1 MNIALIGY
9 GKMGQLIE
17 QIAIEKGHSITVIV
31 NSSKSIEN
39 HNFKNVD
46 VAIDF
51 STPKSAFHNIKFIL
65 SNRIP
70 VVSGT
75 TGWLNNIDKARK
87 LADAKE
93 IGFIYSSNF
102 SIGVN
107 IFFELNKKLSQLMQN
122 HLEYKPSIKEIHHKS
137 KIDSPSGTALSLN
150 SQISSNIEIESERT
164 ENIPGTHIVNYDSKI
179 DSISIRHQAHNRM
192 GFVSGALIAAE
203 WIIDKKGSFSMSDI
217 IKTN

>member
-31 NSSKSIEN
+31 NSSSPIEN
-39 HNFKNVD
+39 HNLNNVD

-51 STPKSAFHNIKFIL
+51 STPKSAFQNIKFIL

-75 TGWLNNIDKARK
+75 TGWLNDIDKARK
-87 LADAKE
+87 LANAKE

-107 IFFELNKKLSQLMQN
+107 IFFELNKRLSQLMQN

-137 KIDSPSGTALSLN
+137 KIDSPSGTALSLH
-150 SQISSNIEIESERT
+150 SQMSSNIEIESERT

-179 DSISIRHQAHNRM
+179 DSISITHRAHNRM

-217 IKTN
+217 LKTN

>member
-9 GKMGQLIE
+9 GRMGQLIE
-17 QIAIEKGHSITVIV
+17 QIALKKGHTISVII
-31 NSSKSIEN
+31 NSSNNIEN
-39 HNFKNVD
+39 QDFSNTD

-51 STPKSAFHNIKFIL
+51 STPNSAYCNIQFIL
-65 SNRIP
+65 NLGIP

-75 TGWLNNIDKARK
+75 TAWLENLD
-87 LADAKE
+87 DAKRLAKE
-93 IGFIYSSNF
+93 KATGFLYASNF

-107 IFFELNKKLSQLMQN
+107 LFFELNKRLSQLMQN
-122 HLEYKPSIKEIHHKS
+122 HLEYKPSIKEIHQKS
-137 KIDSPSGTALSLN
+137 KIDSPSGTALSLH
-150 SQISSNIEIESERT
+150 SQMSSNIEIESERT

-179 DSISIRHQAHNRM
+179 DSISITHRAHNRM

-217 IKTN
+217 LKTN